1 MTFPGS
7 QPGAGTVPEVEHDQA
22 DRHERYVTF
31 ALAAAELLVEIRPDG
46 TITYAAGSFEQRF
59 GQPPDTFLG
68 APLRRLLAPEERE
81 RLEDALM
88 LLGAQK
94 RVPPMLFRLRTRDR
108 RPMLLSGLP
117 FAHRQGL
124 RFCLCLSA
132 VPEGMPDLSGE
143 TELGPDAL
151 ARAAEQRLREGE
163 AASSMGFLELDEN
176 GSDIL
181 KQIREA
187 MLAADDGDGVAG
199 RLAPGRY
206 GIVSGGGM
214 PAPAREGG
222 PERDETGRGR
232 AGAAGD
238 EGLSGEQAEFGLKGG
253 MTDLARLAARV
264 EAALA
269 RGGREA
275 RLRALDMPLT
285 APGLN
290 AVQATRALRHALS
303 AFAQEGQEGL
313 SDWGFD
319 QGLEGFL
326 ASATLRSEAMRRAL
340 AERRFH
346 MAYQPIVGLQDG
358 RVHHYEALLRPRPI
372 QDLPL
377 KGPQEFVTFAEAI
390 GLAEEL
396 DWAVL
401 HSVAQVAQRPAMPR
415 IAVNLS
421 GLSLQSPLFRRKME
435 SLLDARPNL
444 AERLLVEI
452 TETAQIGDEDEA
464 IRSVQF
470 LRDRWVA
477 VCLDDFGAGAAA
489 FRYLRALQVD
499 FVKLDGAYVQGALR
513 SARDRSFVTAIV
525 ELSHSLGASVVAE
538 RIETE
543 AEAGLMRELGVSFG
557 QGFHFG
563 RPGQL
568 PSPQGGEP
576 GGRPD

>member
-1 MTFPGS
+1 MTFPGGRR
-7 QPGAGTVPEVEHDQA
+7 GADTAPETEHDQA

-46 TITYAAGSFEQRF
+46 IITYAAGSFEQRF
-59 GQPPDTFLG
+59 GQAPEAFL
-68 APLRRLLAPEERE
+68 ATPVRRLLAPEERE
-81 RLEDALM
+81 RLEDTLM
-88 LLGAQK
+88 LLGAQQ
-94 RVPPMLFRLRTRDR
+94 RIPPMLFRLRTRER
-108 RPMLLSGLP
+108 RSMLLSGLP

-132 VPEGMPDLSGE
+132 VPEGMLDLSGE
-143 TELGPDAL
+143 TDLGPEAL
-151 ARAAEQRLREGE
+151 ARVAEQRLREGE
-163 AASSMGFLELDEN
+163 AASSMGFLELEEN

-187 MLAADDGDGVAG
+187 MLAGDDGDGVAG
-199 RLAPGRY
+199 RIAPGRY
-206 GIVSGGGM
+206 GIVSGGAAN
-214 PAPAREGG
+214 PPPREAG
-222 PERDETGRGR
+222 PERDEADRGR
-232 AGAAGD
+232 AGGD
-238 EGLSGEQAEFGLKGG
+238 EGLAGEQAEHGLRGG
-253 MTDLARLAARV
+253 MTDLAKLAARV

-269 RGGREA
+269 RGGQET

-285 APGLN
+285 APGLDV
-290 AVQATRALRHALS
+290 VQATRALRHALS

-313 SDWGFD
+313 NDWGFD
-319 QGLEGFL
+319 QGLQGFL

-421 GLSLQSPLFRRKME
+421 GLSLQSPVFRRKME

-477 VCLDDFGAGAAA
+477 VCLDDFGAGASA

-499 FVKLDGAYVQGALR
+499 FVKLDGVYVQGALR

-525 ELSHSLGASVVAE
+525 ELSQSLGAAVVAE

-543 AEAGLMRELGVSFG
+543 AEAGLMRELGVGFG

-568 PSPQGGEP
+568 PGHP
-576 GGRPD
+576 GGGCSD